1 MSACHKKKYTSWKH
15 ASNDARS
22 LRLKGWRKEE
32 PYHCKSC
39 KAWHVGGRLKP
50 VRKPEP
56 ERRRRSIWDEV
67 RDMAV

>member
-1 MSACHKKKYTSWKH
+1 MTTCHKKKYTSWKH

-39 KAWHVGGRLKP
+39 KAWHVGENM
-50 VRKPEP
+50 VISRKPKGL
-56 ERRRRSIWDEV
+56 RRCVQIG
-67 RDMAV
+67 AGA